1 MPARQYSMK
10 LITRGNL
17 LNCALNVKDFPILAG
32 WILWLV
38 FKLVG
43 AIVISF

>member
-1 MPARQYSMK
+1 MK

-17 LNCALNVKDFPILAG
+17 LNCALNVNDFPILVG
-32 WILWLV
+32 GILWLV

-43 AIVISF
+43 AIVLPF